1 MWKQFSTTIV
11 ESPRFS
17 TVREFPMPT
26 PTPTRTVDITAA
38 PRVVITL
45 ATGLVTRVLGDMPT
59 ARENAWQAVLED
71 RARAAQRADLA
82 TVLKGAVASGARNNR
97 PDA

>member
-1 MWKQFSTTIV
+1 
-11 ESPRFS
+11 
-17 TVREFPMPT
+17 MPT
-26 PTPTRTVDITAA
+26 PTTTRSVDITAA

-45 ATGLVTRVLGDMPT
+45 ATGLVTRVLGERMPT

-82 TVLKGAVASGARNNR
+82 NVLQGAAASGARNNR